1 MADNFNVKQFLA
13 ENKLGPYSRLKE
25 TEEGYMGTQ
34 YDSSEDMAVDMVKK
48 GITEY
53 EVIYIVRDGRCYRK
67 DDEGNMD
74 EVNMS
79 YCKRF
84 AEGEEKVEE
93 AGQGDLMTVDRIE
106 EIVNNLARN
115 ISTNSNI
122 PTQEKLGLVQ
132 ALKELKDLV
141 EDLGA
146 SVEMGMNETKKPIK
160 EGGDIFDDIEA
171 DLEYGDD
178 GIEGAIE
185 YLREVID
192 FCEKK
197 IVELENEQ
205 GYEDEE
211 NDLGETKK
219 SIDEKLS
226 PEYIDRMEGLANIQD
241 LAILKEKLS
250 SLASDWMKEGFEK
263 EDVLEYMETII
274 GGSVNEA
281 IDAKSFG
288 GILKS
293 DNPEGDALVLR
304 FLQGIAKKFE
314 YPVSHA
320 AMFVKERIKKLGY

>member
-1 MADNFNVKQFLA
+1 MADNFDMKKFLV
-13 ENKLGPYSRLKE
+13 ENKLGAYSKLKE
-25 TEEGYMGTQ
+25 VEEAKLT
-34 YDSSEDMAVDMVKK
+34 EDM
-48 GITEY
+48 G
-53 EVIYIVRDGRCYRK
+53 K
-67 DDEGNMD
+67 DIEDAEAAKMMD
-74 EVNMS
+74 
-79 YCKRF
+79 F
-84 AEGEEKVEE
+84 LAEKEKVEE

-106 EIVNNLARN
+106 EIVNNLTRN

-132 ALKELKDLV
+132 ALKELKDLI

-146 SVEMGMNETKKPIK
+146 SVEMGMDETKKPIK
-160 EGGDIFDDIEA
+160 EGGDIFTDIDD
-171 DLEYGDD
+171 DLAYGSDSKED
-178 GIEGAIE
+178 AIE
-185 YLREVID
+185 YLEEIID
-192 FCEKK
+192 YCEKK

-205 GYEDEE
+205 GYEEE
-211 NDLGETKK
+211 DDLDETKK

-241 LAILKEKLS
+241 LTILKSKLQ
-250 SLASDWMKEGFEK
+250 SLIDNWEKEGFEE
-263 EDVLEYMETII
+263 EDILEYVKYLIKEATYY
-274 GGSVNEA
+274 GLEEA